1 MCASLLITNVIT
13 LIARKHTMK
22 RIPLAIAALAA
33 TTLALA
39 SCAPSAEPT
48 DDGRIAVVASTNVYG
63 DIVSAIG
70 GDAVTVTSII
80 DSAAADPHSYEASA
94 RDQLAI
100 SKADLIVV
108 NGGGYDPFMDTLI
121 EASGSQAPIITAV
134 EVAGVVD
141 SDDHDHSD
149 EPSDDETEHADD
161 DSDHNHIEGVN
172 EHVWYDLEAMSDVAE
187 EIAHELESL
196 APDSVAQIEAN
207 AASFEAGIDELIA
220 QADSLAAVHEG
231 EGIALT
237 EPVPAYLLEAA
248 GFVNLTPEAFSEAIE
263 EGADVPPAA
272 LQETLDL
279 IGSGSVVIL
288 AYNSQTAS
296 PETERVRAAAEEAGV
311 AVVDFTETLPDGQ
324 TYLSWMTANLDAIAA
339 AVA

>member
-1 MCASLLITNVIT
+1 
-13 LIARKHTMK
+13 MK
-22 RIPLAIAALAA
+22 RIPLAAAALAA
-33 TTLALA
+33 STLVLA
-39 SCAPSAEPT
+39 SCAPSAAPT

-121 EASGSQAPIITAV
+121 SASGSRATVITAV
-134 EVAGVVD
+134 EVADLVD
-141 SDDHDHSD
+141 GDDHDHSD
-149 EPSDDETEHADD
+149 EPSDDETGSSDDAADD
-161 DSDHNHIEGVN
+161 DSGHDHLEGVN
-172 EHVWYDLEAMSDVAE
+172 EHVWYDLEAMGDLAD
-187 EIAHELESL
+187 EIAHELETL
-196 APDSVAQIEAN
+196 APDAATQIEAN
-207 AASFEAGIDELIA
+207 AAAFEAGIDELIA
-220 QADSLAAVHEG
+220 QAEALAAVHEG
-231 EGIALT
+231 QGIALT
-237 EPVPAYLLEAA
+237 EPVPAYLLEEA
-248 GFVNLTPEAFSEAIE
+248 GFVNLTPDAFSGAIE

-272 LQETLDL
+272 LQDTLDL

-296 PETERVRAAAEEAGV
+296 PETERVRAAAEDAGV

-324 TYLSWMTANLDAIAA
+324 TYLSWMTANLDAISA